1 MHDHDHVSA
10 GTALPGMGSE
20 RGESSLRL
28 SEVVSFALAGITLG
42 VAVAMTG
49 HYMGERA
56 NARAIDDGEWVRLSS
71 PASTISEKSAP
82 LLPPSRLRAATIA
95 DAPASEI
102 VEAPLRVVR
111 SGKGDSLR
119 PALRLASTAKEDRRR
134 AVAAALVTSPPVWKL
149 EKSWRLARS
158 ERQRILSERKRR
170 LARKLAARKRFLRER
185 ACLTKALYFEARSE
199 GARGQMAVAR
209 VILNRVKDP
218 RFPNTICGVVYQG
231 AERRNS
237 CQFSFACDGKPD
249 VATQPKA
256 WAEARR
262 IASKAMSG
270 KLGMSVLA
278 GATYYHA
285 DYVRPRWASAMRK
298 IAKIGRHIFYIGG

>member
-1 MHDHDHVSA
+1 MHDRDDFSMNGAAPASA
-10 GTALPGMGSE
+10 GSG
-20 RGESSLRL
+20 LRL
-28 SEVVSFALAGITLG
+28 SEVASFVLAGITLG
-42 VAVAMTG
+42 AAVAMTG

-56 NARAIDDGEWVRLSS
+56 NARAVDDGEWVRLSS
-71 PASTISEKSAP
+71 PASTISQKSAP
-82 LLPPSRLRAATIA
+82 LLPPSRLRAATVV
-95 DAPASEI
+95 DAPEAEI
-102 VEAPLRVVR
+102 VEAAARVVR
-111 SGKGDSLR
+111 SGKGDYLAR
-119 PALRLASTAKEDRRR
+119 PVLRLASLGKEDMR
-134 AVAAALVTSPPVWKL
+134 ARSALVTSPPVWKL

-158 ERQRILSERKRR
+158 ERQRILSERRRR

-218 RFPNTICGVVYQG
+218 RFPNSICGVVYQG

-262 IASKAMSG
+262 IASKAMNG
-270 KLGMSVLA
+270 KLGMSILA